1 MDALGLSSPSRPNV
15 PCRSLEEL
23 HGQLHQLIATTTT
36 ETRADHISPSFE
48 LLSNTALHLTPDS
61 ENTAIDGADPGSA
74 APQQQP
80 VVRTVMVSETVQN
93 QPTDDPVLQQAVA
106 KHISSAI
113 GAVDGSTW
121 TVRQVTRGAQGWQF
135 TYICKASLQAWKRAN
150 AKNPDRPIIASYSAS
165 GGLDPINLSRPAF
178 DCRGSLKIAFSKST
192 RGIVVNYEHT
202 PLHKTVTQL
211 VDRFVPAP
219 VPVRAVNNATQKTPK
234 AKRPRPVDGEG
245 SKKKTPKAKAP
256 AGEGEES
263 GHKKRTPKAKRPPPA
278 EGEGSSKKRRK
289 MGKAAGASVE
299 GVEDGQNVSR
309 TQAQPRFTGF
319 LNVPPAEAE
328 RRRQTAIEL
337 LSGKGI
343 DPATLSAEQFNIFAN
358 QAPNLQ
364 SASLD
369 MLAKYGAERLRIVH
383 PDEKGQAGSSSTAP
397 STEQAT
403 NPPPEPVPKPSA
415 STDTPTKK
423 ARNKKRKSNG
433 SLTEVPI
440 GNGAVVPL
448 EQDGGLGTTAS
459 ALKPKAPRARK
470 TRGRCDTCKQR
481 KVQASYN
488 LCTKEHP
495 SCSVCVD
502 AGVECIYL
510 PPKPRRKSEKSAE
523 MVEQEDSD
531 ALDDN
536 DHVQHEAG
544 NLAQMSVPVPQESHS
559 TVTSQPPPDIEN
571 EEFIPD
577 PNILSVEHQSA
588 ATQSLNT
595 SNYYQHSHSEVDFQQ
610 LSSAP
615 EASTSE
621 TPSAPDFTY
630 PQAQTSENVAP
641 PTPTVVYPSAS
652 VQPEQPHS
660 LPAAQSVSAS
670 TPYQT
675 QPVSSSNR
683 KSLPTSQSTQT
694 PVPPPSIPAHRP
706 NWSSSPVM
714 HHSVSA
720 SPKLAHQQPAKRP
733 KSRKA
738 RTEPEQHN
746 LENSKQAASQKTQ
759 YQSPMTRSP
768 YQSSAQ
774 VNTIQSHR
782 SQANTPTNS
791 RPPPQ
796 APTAA
801 AQQPTTTASSYNAP
815 ATSIS
820 MQNYDSYPQYND
832 NTRNEHYADAGNDH
846 SSSRVS
852 YDSSSYQTNTTA
864 TAPSSYSSI
873 PSYDYGRAAGAM
885 NPLSQALNNTSS
897 YSGTTSST
905 ANQWPTSQA
914 RGAQSSSNTSAYSL
928 PASTT
933 PSHGYSTRASES
945 RTSNTNPSYHQGQT
959 QSYSAYQSQQPTL
972 GHQNQQNWYGFTAAN
987 SNSNQPSYANNRQ
1000 PTHGSHRSTAGGYSN
1015 QYGGNDEQTIYDLL
1029 RASSSNH

>member
-15 PCRSLEEL
+15 PCRSLEEIQ
-23 HGQLHQLIATTTT
+23 GQLHQLIAATTT
-36 ETRADHISPSFE
+36 ETRANHISPSFE

-61 ENTAIDGADPGSA
+61 ENTAIEGADPDPA

-80 VVRTVMVSETVQN
+80 VVRTVIVSETVQN
-93 QPTDDPVLQQAVA
+93 QPTDQPTLQQAVA
-106 KHISSAI
+106 KHISRAI
-113 GAVDGSTW
+113 GAVDGSAW

-150 AKNPDRPIIASYSAS
+150 AKHPDRPTIASYSAS

-219 VPVRAVNNATQKTPK
+219 VPVRVVNNAPQKTPK

-245 SKKKTPKAKAP
+245 SRKKTPKTKAP
-256 AGEGEES
+256 AGEGEENS
-263 GHKKRTPKAKRPPPA
+263 HKKRTPKAKRPPPA

-289 MGKAAGASVE
+289 TGKAAGVSLGA
-299 GVEDGQNVSR
+299 EDGQNTSQ
-309 TQAQPRFTGF
+309 TQVQPSSADSTGFTGF

-383 PDEKGQAGSSSTAP
+383 PDEKGQASSNTTP

-403 NPPPEPVPKPSA
+403 NPPPEAVPGPSA

-423 ARNKKRKSNG
+423 PRNKKRKSNVP
-433 SLTEVPI
+433 LTEVPI

-448 EQDGGLGTTAS
+448 EQDGELGTTAS
-459 ALKPKAPRARK
+459 ALKPKAPRVPK

-481 KVQASYN
+481 KVQ
-488 LCTKEHP
+488 CTKEHP
-495 SCSVCVD
+495 SCSVCLD

-523 MVEQEDSD
+523 MAEQEDSV
-531 ALDDN
+531 LDDN
-536 DHVQHEAG
+536 DHVQHDAG
-544 NLAQMSVPVPQESHS
+544 NPAQMSVPVPQESHS
-559 TVTSQPPPDIEN
+559 TVSPQPPRDIDN

-588 ATQSLNT
+588 ATEPLNT
-595 SNYYQHSHSEVDFQQ
+595 GNYYQHSHSEVSFPQ
-610 LSSAP
+610 LSSGQEVP
-615 EASTSE
+615 TSGSTSM
-621 TPSAPDFTY
+621 PDFTY
-630 PQAQTSENVAP
+630 PQAQTSESTAP
-641 PTPTVVYPSAS
+641 PAPTVVYPSAS
-652 VQPEQPHS
+652 VQQPQQS
-660 LPAAQSVSAS
+660 SVSTS
-670 TPYQT
+670 VPYQT
-675 QPVSSSNR
+675 EPIASSNR
-683 KSLPTSQSTQT
+683 KSLPTSQSKQT
-694 PVPPPSIPAHRP
+694 PVPPPSIPAHRS

-720 SPKLAHQQPAKRP
+720 SPKLTHQQPAKRP

-738 RTEPEQHN
+738 RAEPEQHG
-746 LENSKQAASQKTQ
+746 LEISKQTASQNIQ
-759 YQSPMTRSP
+759 YRSPMTRSP
-768 YQSSAQ
+768 YQSAAQ
-774 VNTIQSHR
+774 VNPRQSHG
-782 SQANTPTNS
+782 SQANTPAATNS

-796 APTAA
+796 APSTTV
-801 AQQPTTTASSYNAP
+801 QQPTTTASSYNTP
-815 ATSIS
+815 ATSSSI
-820 MQNYDSYPQYND
+820 QNYDSYPPYN
-832 NTRNEHYADAGNDH
+832 NNNRNEQYADAGNDH
-846 SSSRVS
+846 SSSRLS
-852 YDSSSYQTNTTA
+852 YNSSSYPTTTA
-864 TAPSSYSSI
+864 SSSYSSA
-873 PSYDYGRAAGAM
+873 PSYDYGRTSGAM

-897 YSGTTSST
+897 YSSTTSST
-905 ANQWPTSQA
+905 ANQWPASQT
-914 RGAQSSSNTSAYSL
+914 RGAQSSNTSSAYSL
-928 PASTT
+928 PASST

-945 RTSNTNPSYHQGQT
+945 KPSNTNSSYHQGQA
-959 QSYSAYQSQQPTL
+959 QSYSTYQSQQPTL
-972 GHQNQQNWYGFTAAN
+972 PHQNQQNWYGFTAAN
-987 SNSNQPSYANNRQ
+987 SNNNQASYTSNRQ
-1000 PTHGSHRSTAGGYSN
+1000 TAHGSHRSTAGGYVN

-1029 RASSSNH
+1029 RAGSSNH